1 MQNEASPSASQRMTS
16 FALSANPS
24 VSERESKQL
33 DLARMIFRK
42 RIDRSTSVN
51 LRSARISGF
60 ERMREKKKE
69 KKKMEGEGR
78 NFSRNVVGRKK
89 VGAIFAILV

>member
-33 DLARMIFRK
+33 DLVRIFRK

-60 ERMREKKKE
+60 ERMREKKKWKEREGISAVMSLGE
-69 KKKMEGEGR
+69 KK
-78 NFSRNVVGRKK
+78 SAPSLPSWCDVTTS
-89 VGAIFAILV
+89 